1 MAVARLS
8 TTKLIL
14 INCPTSLARS
24 VSCPTKICPT
34 KACPSKPEKKAE
46 VRHIPST
53 DAILPGELCARPPG
67 DSCDEQNAILTK
79 RKGKTNASTSNNGKT
94 VRTEILRVAAVEG
107 DPFPAPALDIVSLFI
122 PVVDI

>member
-34 KACPSKPEKKAE
+34 KACPSEPEKKAE
-46 VRHIPST
+46 VRQIPSI

-67 DSCDEQNAILTK
+67 DSCDEHSFGTPGGIRNSYTSKILHVQK
-79 RKGKTNASTSNNGKT
+79 EK
-94 VRTEILRVAAVEG
+94 L
-107 DPFPAPALDIVSLFI
+107 
-122 PVVDI
+122 